1 MQIEWG
7 QGLRIAE
14 FYGVCRSIRFA
25 EANKNHSTTR
35 TGMSSFSLGLNQL
48 IAFGNRGS
56 NQPLCCSQGQR
67 LKGGK
72 TCPPLW
78 LWSSRITVSLILL
91 CSVALVASF
100 FAAWGYFFAAWWVLL
115 ISLWRSGL
123 WIQQEKPPAAG
134 RGVELDLPPRKV
146 SGPPS
151 STWFLPPKQWSTS
164 APPGSPTGLS
174 LSTDCS
180 PGAPAGPRQWW
191 AAVFW
196 LVYLNNQA
204 WCPCF
209 LLVLIL
215 LSYPSVLSCPVVTLV
230 TQRSHCKEIASG
242 NIQKICKCLG
252 WGGLKVVFKTP
263 PIL

>member
-72 TCPPLW
+72 TCSPLW

-100 FAAWGYFFAAWWVLL
+100 FAAWGYLAFDGSYWFLFGGLGSEFSRKSPQQLTRCRTGPAPPEGLRAPKFHAVSATQAVVN
-115 ISLWRSGL
+115 IS
-123 WIQQEKPPAAG
+123 A
-134 RGVELDLPPRKV
+134 PRKPNGIV
-146 SGPPS
+146 TLYRLFSR
-151 STWFLPPKQWSTS
+151 STS
-164 APPGSPTGLS
+164 GAQTVVSSSILIGL
-174 LSTDCS
+174 
-180 PGAPAGPRQWW
+180 
-191 AAVFW
+191 
-196 LVYLNNQA
+196 
-204 WCPCF
+204 
-209 LLVLIL
+209 
-215 LSYPSVLSCPVVTLV
+215 
-230 TQRSHCKEIASG
+230 
-242 NIQKICKCLG
+242 
-252 WGGLKVVFKTP
+252 LK
-263 PIL
+263 